1 MNKLNFLSYN
11 ANGLGLS
18 KKRIKVFEYLK
29 KKISYNGI
37 IFLQETHSSEDK
49 SSEWKDNFAGKIFF
63 SHRTTNSCGIMIGYH
78 GNENFNEKKISKDN
92 DDRILIISTEIG
104 GDDFILINLYN
115 SNTEKKQLTTLS
127 KLEQLLD
134 DFPLDST

>member
-49 SSEWKDNFAGKIFF
+49 SSEWKDNLAGKIFF
-63 SHRTTNSCGIMIGYH
+63 SHGTTNSCGIMIGYH
-78 GNENFNEKKISKDN
+78 GNENLMEKK
-92 DDRILIISTEIG
+92 
-104 GDDFILINLYN
+104 
-115 SNTEKKQLTTLS
+115 
-127 KLEQLLD
+127 
-134 DFPLDST
+134 